1 MALQVSFS
9 GYLLQSWYLNT
20 MAQKAILI
28 TGGAGYIG
36 SHALLQLQARGERV
50 VVLDNLSTGFR
61 QAVRDAPLVIGEFGD
76 RQLLARVFGEYQV
89 DTVMHF
95 AANTIVP
102 ESVRD
107 PLQYYGNNT
116 CNTRNLLD
124 ACMQNG
130 VRQFVF
136 SSTAAVYGMPAGGIA
151 AEETALA
158 PINPYG
164 TSKLM
169 SEWILRDLAAV
180 SDFRYVSLRYFNVA
194 GSDTQVRIGQATRQ
208 ATLLIKVACEA
219 VVGKRPHVSIYGTDY
234 DTPDGTGVR
243 DYIHVE
249 DLARAHINALDYL
262 RRGGSA
268 AVCNCGYGHG
278 YSVREVLDSVQR
290 VAAKPLLIKEEARRE
305 GDPPSLIARADRV
318 RSLLGWKPAL
328 DRLDTI
334 VESALRWEEKLKQN
348 PW

>member
-1 MALQVSFS
+1 MSRDTVLV
-9 GYLLQSWYLNT
+9 
-20 MAQKAILI
+20 

-36 SHALLQLQARGERV
+36 SHVVLQLRSRGERV
-50 VVLDNLSTGFR
+50 LVLDNLTTGFR
-61 QAVRDAPLVIGEFGD
+61 QAVGDTPLVVGD
-76 RQLLARVFGEYQV
+76 VADRGLVGRLLAEHQV
-89 DTVMHF
+89 GTVMHF

-107 PLQYYGNNT
+107 PLKYYGNNT
-116 CNTRNLLD
+116 CATRNLLES
-124 ACMQNG
+124 CKQGG

-136 SSTAAVYGMPAGGIA
+136 SSTAAVYGIPASGLA
-151 AEETALA
+151 SEDMQLA

-194 GSDTQVRIGQATRQ
+194 GSDPAGRIGQATAK

-219 VVGKRPHVSIYGTDY
+219 VVGKRPFVSIFGTDY
-234 DTPDGTGVR
+234 PTADGTGVR

-249 DLARAHINALDYL
+249 DLARAHLDALDYL
-262 RRGGSA
+262 RGGGA
-268 AVCNCGYGHG
+268 ATIFNCGYGHG

-290 VAAKPLLIKEEARRE
+290 VAGRPIVIREEPRRE
-305 GDPPSLIARADRV
+305 GDPPSLVARADRI
-318 RSLLGWKPAL
+318 RAQLGWKPQL
-328 DRLDTI
+328 DDLDTI
-334 VESALRWEEKLKQN
+334 VRTALRWEENLLRN

>member
-1 MALQVSFS
+1 MSRDTVLV
-9 GYLLQSWYLNT
+9 
-20 MAQKAILI
+20 

-36 SHALLQLQARGERV
+36 SHVVLQLRSRGERV
-50 VVLDNLSTGFR
+50 LVLDNLTTGFR
-61 QAVRDAPLVIGEFGD
+61 QAVGDTPLVVGD
-76 RQLLARVFGEYQV
+76 VADRGLVGRLLAEHQV
-89 DTVMHF
+89 GTVMHF

-107 PLQYYGNNT
+107 PLKYYGNNT
-116 CNTRNLLD
+116 CATRNLLES
-124 ACMQNG
+124 CMQGG

-136 SSTAAVYGMPAGGIA
+136 SSTAAVYGIPASGLA
-151 AEETALA
+151 SEDMQLA

-194 GSDTQVRIGQATRQ
+194 GSDPAGRIGQATAK

-219 VVGKRPHVSIYGTDY
+219 VVGKRPFVSIFGTDY
-234 DTPDGTGVR
+234 PTADGTGVR

-249 DLARAHINALDYL
+249 DLARAHLDALDYL
-262 RRGGSA
+262 RGGGA
-268 AVCNCGYGHG
+268 AMIFNCGYGHG

-290 VAAKPLLIKEEARRE
+290 VAGRPIVIREEPRRE
-305 GDPPSLIARADRV
+305 GDPPSLVARADRI
-318 RSLLGWKPAL
+318 RAQLGWKPQL
-328 DRLDTI
+328 DDLDTI
-334 VESALRWEEKLKQN
+334 VRTALRWEENLLRN